1 LNRSMVVE
9 KSMDQAENSAKT
21 EKASLKD
28 YYTVTKPGI
37 IYANVLGTIA
47 GFLVALGGE
56 SFTPS
61 ILWTFVWSI
70 LGITLVIA
78 SSTTLNNVFDRDI
91 DGFMERTQNRP
102 IHTGRISVRAGTIYA
117 LVLGITGELILTF
130 GVHPLAA
137 MLALVGLLVYVFIY
151 TMWLKR
157 TTTFNT
163 VVGGISG
170 AMPTMMGYVAVT
182 ENIDLTAWVIFAIL
196 FLWQPPHFLALAM
209 RRTEEYRNAGIPM
222 LPVVKGFAETKRQI
236 LFYTLAMIPVTMML
250 YNLQAVGLIYLAGV
264 SILNVIYLWYA
275 LKGMSI
281 KAEQEISWANF
292 MFRYSVIYL
301 TLLYILMMIDAK

>member
-1 LNRSMVVE
+1 M
-9 KSMDQAENSAKT
+9 
-21 EKASLKD
+21 
-28 YYTVTKPGI
+28 
-37 IYANVLGTIA
+37 
-47 GFLVALGGE
+47 FLIVILTAL
-56 SFTPS
+56 
-61 ILWTFVWSI
+61 W
-70 LGITLVIA
+70 
-78 SSTTLNNVFDRDI
+78 R
-91 DGFMERTQNRP
+91 MERTQNRP

-222 LPVVKGFAETKRQI
+222 LPVVKGFTETKRQI